1 MLPLNN
7 ELILGQYTSEGKGL
21 ECLGSLTELS
31 SPNDTG
37 LDNTRSRLLYCV
49 ELCGVEWPVAPELRL
64 GEVT

>member
-21 ECLGSLTELS
+21 ECLGSRNELS

-37 LDNTRSRLLYCV
+37 LDNTHQIETVILCRVVWSGVARCSRTSTV
-49 ELCGVEWPVAPELRL
+49 
-64 GEVT
+64 